1 MINVYCG
8 GYRSTKLECDGKF
21 CHPQKSFFGQ
31 NWPQIHILQPNG
43 MKHRFLDLKIIN
55 YRHCYPRN
63 DLLQYL
69 KLLFSPSNIF
79 SHFWQ

>member
-1 MINVYCG
+1 MYIVEGIGLHDWNVKNYVTPKKG
-8 GYRSTKLECDGKF
+8 L
-21 CHPQKSFFGQ
+21 FGQ